1 MSGIPADFA
10 GANDIITT
18 SKKESERAGLQIINL
33 FRTDTCRLEEVVSLV
48 VVVWHIM
55 TSNFLKYYIE
65 IFSCR
70 INVLIQSSSQISG
83 RIYSENGQIS
93 AEHCLMNDCY
103 LQLEPRIKIGRTL
116 TSTKL

>member
-1 MSGIPADFA
+1 M
-10 GANDIITT
+10 
-18 SKKESERAGLQIINL
+18 QIINL

-70 INVLIQSSSQISG
+70 INVLI
-83 RIYSENGQIS
+83 
-93 AEHCLMNDCY
+93 
-103 LQLEPRIKIGRTL
+103 
-116 TSTKL
+116 